1 MCGARIT
8 GGLDLTFEVYGH
20 LIDRHERI
28 IGLVCEAAWGRLVS
42 SSDRSLVYSAM
53 VKLQN
58 RGLIY
63 KGCLTN
69 RFVIADN
76 KVRLVELNQIAWQY
90 HNEDP
95 QKFEKYAQTYH
106 WNQLEQLFE
115 ELDQIGP
122 HGNSRLP
129 LIKFTAIAATA
140 KNIVFLPSTS
150 SPYLRVSDSHS
161 RREIFIERVFSF
173 LNDLPDDENEDR
185 PYNALTRN
193 SAPRRRRALL
203 FSISS
208 SSSTRNMYVFASPAP
223 PAPITPNEDD
233 DRTEPAQD
241 AESKNLTT
249 GTMRAS
255 RAPALAGPPHSQ
267 ARRTRTRHCCTTSP
281 QSLCLHRRHSSSG
294 ELSRSRQLWT
304 LSGQCSQLSG
314 AQVSQRSHAYSST

>member
-208 SSSTRNMYVFASPAP
+208 SPSTRNMYVFAK
-223 PAPITPNEDD
+223 ITCF
-233 DRTEPAQD
+233 
-241 AESKNLTT
+241 KHLTAII
-249 GTMRAS
+249 R
-255 RAPALAGPPHSQ
+255 RLEYSQ
-267 ARRTRTRHCCTTSP
+267 
-281 QSLCLHRRHSSSG
+281 QNHRP
-294 ELSRSRQLWT
+294 RSRQHIV
-304 LSGQCSQLSG
+304 LSHFLYPGLSRVQISRENSSS
-314 AQVSQRSHAYSST
+314 ASSASTDDIASSYSCLD